1 MYPALAFTL
10 TAHTITPHAEGMR
23 ISRPQPFLEA
33 AAQAMGIAQ
42 LKVIDTGLDPLSAPR
57 RQWDDA
63 SNALALGSRVAVCYE
78 RNTET
83 NARLEA
89 AGVEV
94 IRIPG
99 SELGSLR
106 GGPRCMCCPVTRDP
120 ATEQDSGEMPAI
132 TGELASIREHPLL
145 NADVEMADAVTNP
158 GEPVRPCEQ
167 LTPGWL
173 SGWPR
178 EFFGGHGAGSWPRPT
193 RWTVQAVSRASWRV
207 PTGSPVTRTA
217 SW

>member
-1 MYPALAFTL
+1 MGCL

-167 LTPGWL
+167 LTPVAKRMAPGVL
-173 SGWPR
+173 RGSR
-178 EFFGGHGAGSWPRPT
+178 GGFMAEADEVDGAGGVEGLLEGTDGEP
-193 RWTVQAVSRASWRV
+193 
-207 PTGSPVTRTA
+207 GD
-217 SW
+217 